1 MHTSR
6 FILGSR
12 SNSRC
17 LCWIPCWPVCIA
29 VCALLQFN
37 SFLGLLRQI
46 YSVVIK
52 RILNSCIQISHHNFE
67 YLLHTQFQDSFSL
80 IFFQKMFRCCPLLS
94 GSIRVSS
101 NSFFEHSHL
110 PIDVW
115 VRVIDGRLN
124 EHSSEVS
131 FCRLL
136 KNNPTSI

>member
-1 MHTSR
+1 MKSFLKYRRFNKYSRRLIDHLRYFPRKKFVMIKFLLFFQDFSIFDTYEQMHTSR

-17 LCWIPCWPVCIA
+17 LSWVSCWSVCIA
-29 VCALLQFN
+29 VYALLQFN

-80 IFFQKMFRCCPLLS
+80 IFFKKCLGVVRC
-94 GSIRVSS
+94 
-101 NSFFEHSHL
+101 
-110 PIDVW
+110 
-115 VRVIDGRLN
+115 
-124 EHSSEVS
+124 
-131 FCRLL
+131 
-136 KNNPTSI
+136 